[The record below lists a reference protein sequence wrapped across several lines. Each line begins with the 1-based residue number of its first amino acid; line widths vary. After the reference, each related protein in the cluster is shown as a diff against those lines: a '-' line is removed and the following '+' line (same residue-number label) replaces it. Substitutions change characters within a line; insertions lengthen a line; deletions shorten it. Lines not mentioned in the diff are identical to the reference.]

1 MATGTPRPTILD
13 PYLPSGIT
21 RLIVFPTPSTAKTV
35 IAIDLDD
42 STSEYYT
49 TYPGSIIDLTS
60 RSLVELTKQVES
72 TGQELGIIPGLAQA
86 LKRFQRHPS
95 EWQSGRFYQR
105 TMEISSLGQVP
116 NTAIAGAGAFAA
128 VGIGATSLIG
138 WEFWAAIPAVVA
150 GMGTYFG
157 LHLNGMHRDGHDQ
170 TARAKYDIALRDDE
184 HVMPLSIFPGDLI
197 GTIRSIHTCLSTLR
211 SIGLSTDE
219 HHSAV
224 TQELETFFRSTHT
237 KLHHDAEVVDLDR
250 RLKDVTQD
258 DIHSDH
264 HLFLAANRRAQHL
277 AKRNAAALD
286 ADYAL
291 QRLHDLD
298 TTTMQEAR
306 TAKAKLAAV
315 EYLSKKPNPR

>member
-1 MATGTPRPTILD
+1 MAIGIPRPTILD

-21 RLIVFPTPSTAKTV
+21 RLVVFPTPSTAETAL
-35 IAIDLDD
+35 AIDVDD
-42 STSEYYT
+42 ATVEHYT

-60 RSLVELTKQVES
+60 RSLVDLAEQVES
-72 TGQELGIIPGLAQA
+72 TGQELDTIPGLPQA
-86 LKRFQRHPS
+86 LKRFQRYPA
-95 EWQSGRFYQR
+95 EWRSGRFYQR
-105 TMEISSLGQVP
+105 TMEVSSLGPVP

-128 VGIGATSLIG
+128 IGIGPTSLIG

-157 LHLNGMHRDGHDQ
+157 LHLNGMHRDSNDQ
-170 TARAKYDIALRDDE
+170 TARTKYDIALRDDE
-184 HVMPLSIFPGDLI
+184 HVMSLSSFPADLI
-197 GTIRSIHTCLSTLR
+197 ETIHSIHTCLSTLR

-224 TQELETFFRSTHT
+224 TQELETFFRSTHA
-237 KLHHDAEVVDLDR
+237 KLQHDAEVVDIDR
-250 RLKDVTQD
+250 RLKGVTQD

-264 HLFLAANRRAQHL
+264 HLFRAANRRAQHS

-286 ADYAL
+286 ADHAL
-291 QRLHDLD
+291 QRLHDLA
-298 TTTMQEAR
+298 TTAKQEAR

-315 EYLSKKPNPR
+315 DYLSKKPDPS